1 MFKRYLMIAIIFL
14 LLFSVL
20 SPNALSNE
28 TSKNYKSFGFK
39 EIFTAYPIIEVT
51 YPHLEELATPN
62 SGALDIPLATTFKL
76 TGRYAKFIEQRSL
89 LRNAI
94 INIELKIVNTPDWC
108 YANISNSN
116 VQLPLDHTEP
126 FKSTLTVTVTEK
138 APAFSQGVVKIS
150 ATSKILRGIIFNI
163 AEQTAEFDISFII
176 GYWSAVSFQPKGNIA
191 EIGPYDTADF
201 QIDIENLG
209 NGPTYVKIETM
220 DYPKEEWDV
229 NIASSVVLSSAVD
242 GGEGNSKSVY
252 LKIKP
257 SIDSDWNNKRQT
269 FKVKFSPSYLGQPY
283 LTGQEEIIIFI
294 VQKIGSLKDEE
305 SDNNFLIILVT
316 AVVLVIL
323 ISIFLKWRHLN

>member
-62 SGALDIPLATTFKL
+62 SGALDIPLATTL
-76 TGRYAKFIEQRSL
+76 
-89 LRNAI
+89 
-94 INIELKIVNTPDWC
+94 NTPDWC

-209 NGPTYVKIETM
+209 NGPTYVKIEPM

>member
-1 MFKRYLMIAIIFL
+1 MLKRCLMIVIIFL

-20 SPNALSNE
+20 SPNTLSNE
-28 TSKNYKSFGFK
+28 TSKNNNGFGFK
-39 EIFTAYPIIEVT
+39 EIFTAYPIIKFT
-51 YPHLEELATPN
+51 YPRLEELATPN
-62 SGALDIPLATTFKL
+62 GEALQIPLATAFKL

-94 INIELKIVNTPDWC
+94 INIELKVENTPDWC

-126 FKSTLTVTVTEK
+126 FKSTLTVTVTEN
-138 APAFSQGVVKIS
+138 APAFTQGVVKIS
-150 ATSKILRGIIFNI
+150 ATSKMQRGIIFNI
-163 AEQTAEFDISFII
+163 AEQTAEFDVSFII
-176 GYWSAVSFQPKGNIA
+176 GYWSAVSFKPKGNIA

-209 NGPTYVKIETM
+209 NGPTYVEIEPM

-242 GGEGNSKSVY
+242 GGEGVTKSVY

-257 SIDSDWNNKRQT
+257 SVGSDWNNKRQT
-269 FKVKFSPSYLGQPY
+269 FRVKFTPCYLGRPN
-283 LTGQEEIIIFI
+283 LLGKEEIITFI

-316 AVVLVIL
+316 AVVLVI
-323 ISIFLKWRHLN
+323 IMSIFLKRRYLN